1 MSLQKKSKKI
11 KETINKRGQKVTS
24 IWCNFDISVNQKSAM
39 RWWFFRGFFHPWKP
53 SPALCVSRWS
63 RCLRWNDHYNYTAK
77 PGDRRPAVV
86 GTAVGFNVAHFVFFP
101 GEEEVRHQQRWKK
114 WRRIFSQLVMI
125 FVCKDFG
132 GLGLPL
138 DFQRPFSISGRM
150 AKMVHPPPKLLKM
163 RSARPIFM
171 TDVACYALQMLFG
184 HTYSMC
190 KC

>member
-1 MSLQKKSKKI
+1 MMI
-11 KETINKRGQKVTS
+11 
-24 IWCNFDISVNQKSAM
+24 
-39 RWWFFRGFFHPWKP
+39 FFRGFFP
-53 SPALCVSRWS
+53 SLKTSLAWCVSRWQ
-63 RCLRWNDHYNYTAK
+63 RWLRWNDHYNYTAK

-86 GTAVGFNVAHFVFFP
+86 GTALWVSTLPSLVFFP

-114 WRRIFSQLVMI
+114 WRRDQTQLVMI

>member
-1 MSLQKKSKKI
+1 
-11 KETINKRGQKVTS
+11 
-24 IWCNFDISVNQKSAM
+24 M
-39 RWWFFRGFFHPWKP
+39 RWWFFRVFLP
-53 SPALCVSRWS
+53 SLKTLARFVCFEVTKVTPMKWPLQLHRKTRRQAAC
-63 RCLRWNDHYNYTAK
+63 CGWN
-77 PGDRRPAVV
+77 G
-86 GTAVGFNVAHFVFFP
+86 AVGFNVAQFCLVFLARRKYGTSR
-101 GEEEVRHQQRWKK
+101 GERNGGEFLLNLW
-114 WRRIFSQLVMI
+114 WF

-150 AKMVHPPPKLLKM
+150 AKIVHPPPKLLKM

-171 TDVACYALQMLFG
+171 TDVAWTYALQMLFG